1 MKIQYPIITISD
13 KSHLEFIKNDED
25 LKRCNKRTLK
35 NRYYNKLVLIDSDSN
50 RYRIQGAEQ
59 ESTIG
64 ILWGFNLLKGQQL
77 KVKLIFDEN
86 VDKIELSEFQ
96 DLLIKIINK
105 DKYFWDSDGNLKER
119 LEFIKNANSAK
130 EIISKFTYEYYKKY

>member
-1 MKIQYPIITISD
+1 MKIQYPIITISG
-13 KSHLEFIKNDED
+13 KNHIEFIKHDED
-25 LKRCNKRTLK
+25 LKKCNKRALK
-35 NRYYNKLVLIDSDSN
+35 NKYYNKLILIDSNSN
-50 RYRIQGAEQ
+50 RYRIQSAEQ

-64 ILWGFNLLKGQQL
+64 ILWGFNLMKGQQL
-77 KVKLIFDEN
+77 KVRLIFDEK
-86 VDKIELSEFQ
+86 VEKIELGEFQ

-119 LEFIKNANSAK
+119 LEFIKNANSTK